1 VKLKYWKW
9 SFLSLAAF
17 LFSIPAFA
25 DGGASGA
32 HEIPVDADTFVSS
45 AEPEKNFGSEEGLS
59 LKYEDGILIRFRVDP
74 ASTLPEGTHGADVEK
89 ASLWVRV
96 GKVTTGGVAV
106 VAPADNAWDEFGAT
120 YGTKPVIGAAFSEVS
135 IEKRG
140 QLVLVDVTDHV
151 RYWLDTGSK
160 FFSFS
165 FDVPENSGVEA
176 LLDSMESGHA
186 PRLMISLKPVKGD
199 QGPAGQQGEQGAT
212 GPKGDQGPAGPQGP
226 VGPASTVPGPKGDQG
241 PAGPQGPASTVP
253 GPKGDKGD
261 QGPTGPA
268 STVPGPKGDKGDQGP
283 AGPQGPVGPASTV
296 PGPKGDQ
303 GPAGPQG
310 PASTVPGPQGQQG
323 QQGPQGPAGPKGD
336 KGDPGHCPDNCCKP
350 H

>member
-1 VKLKYWKW
+1 MKYWKW
-9 SFLSLAAF
+9 SLLSVAAL

-32 HEIPVDADTFVSS
+32 HEIPADADTYVTS
-45 AEPEKNFGSEEGLS
+45 AEPGKNFGSEEGLS
-59 LKYEDGILIRFRVDP
+59 LKYGNEALIRFRVDP
-74 ASTLPEGTHGADVEK
+74 ASTLPEGTLGANVEK

-106 VAPADNAWDEFGAT
+106 VAPADNTWDEFGVT
-120 YGTKPVIGAAFSEVS
+120 YGTKPVIGAVFSEVS

-165 FDVPENSGVEA
+165 FGVPENSGVEA

-186 PRLMISLKPVKGD
+186 PRLMISLKPVKGE
-199 QGPAGQQGEQGAT
+199 QGPAGPQGEQGAT
-212 GPKGDQGPAGPQGP
+212 GL
-226 VGPASTVPGPKGDQG
+226 
-241 PAGPQGPASTVP
+241 
-253 GPKGDKGD
+253 
-261 QGPTGPA
+261 
-268 STVPGPKGDKGDQGP
+268 KGDQGP

-310 PASTVPGPQGQQG
+310 PASTVPGPQG
-323 QQGPQGPAGPKGD
+323 PQGPAGPKGD